1 MFMSVLKKNLKSFV
15 AATIGLLHF
24 ILMALP
30 FRAVKLKVVSATKT
44 AVSGYKCLTTG
55 AISGGGFQIFCEVL
69 ALLAAIGLLALGG
82 YLVVRAFIKSDKLP
96 AGFGKLSFSKLMNF
110 VHLGYAGACFL
121 VFVSCIIV
129 SLANSSSAEA
139 FGATVS
145 LKIGLGIGVIL
156 MFLLGTG
163 SVVALFLL
171 EKKGVFAGE
180 KEEPRKASVKITY
193 ACSQCGTP
201 AAAGA
206 AFCGACGGK
215 IKAFLPVEYACSQCG
230 DPSDGTVAFCSKCG
244 GQIVAKPTP
253 DHFCSNCGVAA
264 DADSAFCGD
273 CGGAIIHN

>member
-30 FRAVKLKVVSATKT
+30 GYTMKNDFTGIRNSASSYRCLRNEILRA
-44 AVSGYKCLTTG
+44 
-55 AISGGGFQIFCEVL
+55 GGFLAFSEIV

-110 VHLGYAGACFL
+110 THLGYAATTVLVLLSNIIAVAATNPLAKLVGAKFS
-121 VFVSCIIV
+121 V
-129 SLANSSSAEA
+129 
-139 FGATVS
+139 
-145 LKIGLGIGVIL
+145 GIGVIL

-171 EKKGVFAGE
+171 EKKGIFAGE

-244 GQIVAKPTP
+244 GQIAAKPTP